1 MATNT
6 FTSYMNKNVGTSAAT
21 VVTVG
26 ASTQTTIIGLSFAN
40 TTASPITASAYIT
53 RSAVDYYLIED
64 ATVPVGSSLVVVGGD
79 QKVVMVTGD
88 ALKVVTSAASS
99 ADVVT
104 SVLNIT

>member
-1 MATNT
+1 MPNT
-6 FTSYMNKNVGTSAAT
+6 FTSYVNKNVGTSPAT

-40 TTASPITASAYIT
+40 TSSSPITADAYIT
-53 RSAVDYYLIED
+53 RSGTDYYLVKG

-79 QKVVMVTGD
+79 QKTVLITSD
-88 ALKVVTSAASS
+88 ALKVVTSSASS
-99 ADVVT
+99 ADVIT

>member
-1 MATNT
+1 MANT
-6 FTSYMNKNVGTSAAT
+6 FTSYVNKNVGTSPAT

-26 ASTQTTIIGLSFAN
+26 ASTQTTIIGLAVAN
-40 TTASPITASAYIT
+40 TTTSPITADVYFT
-53 RSAVDYYLIED
+53 RSAVDYYLIKG

-79 QKVVMVTGD
+79 QKTVLITGD

>member
-1 MATNT
+1 MPNT
-6 FTSYMNKNVGTSAAT
+6 FTSYVNKNVGTSAAT

-26 ASTQTTIIGLSFAN
+26 ASTQTTIIGLDIAN
-40 TTASPITASAYIT
+40 TTTSPITADAYIT
-53 RSAVDYYLIED
+53 RSGTDYYLIKG

-79 QKVVMVTGD
+79 QKVVLITSD

>member
-1 MATNT
+1 MANT
-6 FTSYMNKNVGTSAAT
+6 FTSYVNKDVGTSAAT

-26 ASTQTTIIGLSFAN
+26 AATQTTIIGLDIAN
-40 TTASPITASAYIT
+40 TTTSPITADVYIT
-53 RSAVDYYLIED
+53 RSAVNYYLIKG

-79 QKVVMVTGD
+79 QKVVLITSDV
-88 ALKVVTSAASS
+88 LKVVTSAAAS

>member
-6 FTSYMNKNVGTSAAT
+6 FTSYVNKNVGTSAAT

-26 ASTQTTIIGLSFAN
+26 SSTQTTIIGLAVAN
-40 TTASPITASAYIT
+40 TTASPITTDVYFT
-53 RSAVDYYLIED
+53 RSATDYYLIKG

-79 QKVVMVTGD
+79 QKVVLITSDV
-88 ALKVVTSAASS
+88 LKVVTSAASS

>member
-1 MATNT
+1 MANT
-6 FTSYMNKNVGTSAAT
+6 FTSYVNKNVGTSPAT

-40 TTASPITASAYIT
+40 TTTSPITASAYIT
-53 RSAVDYYLIED
+53 RSAVDYYLIKD
-64 ATVPVGSSLVVVGGD
+64 AVVPVGSSLVVVGGD
-79 QKVVMVTGD
+79 QKTVMITSD

>member
-1 MATNT
+1 MANT

-26 ASTQTTIIGLSFAN
+26 ASTQTTIIGLDVAN
-40 TTASPITASAYIT
+40 TTASPITADVYIT
-53 RSAVDYYLIED
+53 RSAVDYYLIKS
-64 ATVPVGSSLVVVGGD
+64 AVVPVGGALVVVGAD
-79 QKVVMVTGD
+79 QKVVLITSD